1 MSQRWR
7 DLRRG
12 WKKRSGDRSEPA
24 KTSAAGAVLVQ
35 GWHSS
40 LINRLYPR
48 SLLFFKYCTPR
59 TVRRIVV
66 AAGRRRLSGLAA
78 EMAYNAMLAIFPTM
92 LAVLTAVGLFAPLQT
107 TFLGLAGRIGEVA
120 PTDALSLLKGIAEQ
134 IISSQNR
141 GLFSFSFIFALWAAS
156 GALSTAMSALDEI
169 HRIPVKRK
177 RPFWKARLVALV
189 LTMSAIVLLM
199 LAASLVFVSDIAVRR
214 VAEQSG
220 GFAGH
225 LLWGWW
231 LLSLPLVLLI
241 MSILF
246 AFIYRFGPSRW
257 NPGQPILPG
266 AVLAAVSWAI
276 VSNLLRLAV
285 RYIGTNQIYGVVGAV
300 IVLLLW
306 LYMSSFVLLVG
317 VQINV
322 TVGEA
327 MRRSQSQG

>member
-1 MSQRWR
+1 
-7 DLRRG
+7 
-12 WKKRSGDRSEPA
+12 
-24 KTSAAGAVLVQ
+24 
-35 GWHSS
+35 
-40 LINRLYPR
+40 
-48 SLLFFKYCTPR
+48 
-59 TVRRIVV
+59 
-66 AAGRRRLSGLAA
+66 
-78 EMAYNAMLAIFPTM
+78 MAYNAMLAIFPTM